1 MHFVIVTLVF
11 LLMVTVLVAAHEY
24 GHFLFA
30 RLNRM
35 EVEEFSIGLGK
46 PAWVWMRR
54 KGTEYSFRPLPLGGF
69 VRIKGMVPQEDG
81 SEIEVPNG
89 FYSKSPLARLSV
101 LFAGPLFS
109 VLAGIVLLT
118 MLFATVGQQV
128 QTPYLGPI
136 ISKSAAEKA
145 GLKEGDLVL
154 KVDNKPIST
163 WFQMQAEVR
172 SHAET
177 PITMEVNHQGQ
188 IENVTLTPKKS
199 DVPLPLVDINGD
211 PVGGEAYGGQIG
223 VYPTTKVERLPIGAA
238 VEESV
243 RAPVKMV
250 IGLGALFKKPSN
262 FGDMMGGPGTIVV
275 ATSDA
280 TKEGPYQV
288 IFLAA
293 LLSISLGIMNL
304 LPIYPLDG
312 GQMTVAFAELLR
324 RGKRLS
330 IEIQGLVNSVGFA
343 LVGLLII
350 SVLWVDFRRFVDPD
364 KPAPAA
370 HSQQTVPAKK

>member
-1 MHFVIVTLVF
+1 
-11 LLMVTVLVAAHEY
+11 MVTVLVAAHEY